1 MDAEPEGEWDARE
14 CSNCRSYICCENGI
28 WRGLRRGRAAY
39 FGRFITDYEFIRAA
53 EGRGSDASD
62 YYLSLP
68 YRDLSGKNTGQWSI
82 RARTFRYIERRIL
95 PSFAMHCGRKLRIL
109 DLGAGNGWMSYRLA
123 LAGHALVAVDLLA
136 NDQDGLGAAAHFRKG
151 LPSLFVRVQAELD
164 LLPFADGGFDV
175 VIFNASF
182 HYSENY
188 ETTLAE
194 AIRCTRPG
202 GLIIVADTPWYSR
215 VESGQKMLSERR
227 AHFTARYGFASDA
240 IPSREY
246 LTDQDLDLLR
256 DRFAIDWKFNTP
268 YCGIRWL
275 LRPLL
280 AKLRR
285 RREPSRFRIYTA
297 EVPG

>member
-1 MDAEPEGEWDARE
+1 M
-14 CSNCRSYICCENGI
+14 
-28 WRGLRRGRAAY
+28 
-39 FGRFITDYEFIRAA
+39 
-53 EGRGSDASD
+53 
-62 YYLSLP
+62 
-68 YRDLSGKNTGQWSI
+68 
-82 RARTFRYIERRIL
+82 
-95 PSFAMHCGRKLRIL
+95 
-109 DLGAGNGWMSYRLA
+109 
-123 LAGHALVAVDLLA
+123 AVDLLT

-164 LLPFADGGFDV
+164 HLPFADGIFDV

-194 AIRCTRPG
+194 ALRCTRPG
-202 GLIIVADTPWYSR
+202 GLVIIADTPWYSR
-215 VESGQKMLSERR
+215 DESGRKMLSERR
-227 AHFTARYGFASDA
+227 THFTARYGFASDA

-256 DRFAIDWKFNTP
+256 DRFAIEWKLYTP
-268 YCGIRWL
+268 YYGVRWL

-285 RREPSRFRIYTA
+285 RREPSRFRIYA
-297 EVPG
+297 VEVPG